1 MSSCTKCDQLLREGE
16 AFCGQCGAPVRR
28 CPKCGEIV
36 KARLQ
41 SPPQMLAAGALHA
54 QPEFAIHALHLLV
67 VHSDLL
73 MQVQMQ
79 TPIAKARMLTR
90 QFAQPFLNQ
99 AVISSALIPASS
111 CPANLLQ
118 G

>member
-1 MSSCTKCDQLLREGE
+1 
-16 AFCGQCGAPVRR
+16 
-28 CPKCGEIV
+28 
-36 KARLQ
+36 
-41 SPPQMLAAGALHA
+41 
-54 QPEFAIHALHLLV
+54 
-67 VHSDLL
+67 
-73 MQVQMQ
+73 MQ
-79 TPIAKARMLTR
+79 TSITEARMLTR